1 MSPQTGHKKLKTV
14 YRQLHLSM
22 KWMWPTTAEKKNIVQ
37 QQHGGNKGFC
47 QNPLLSHQ
55 CVCEIL
61 SVLLCACQATLASIW
76 ITLMRGERGNNQRS
90 QYFTLDT
97 DAYLYA
103 AGRRDLLA
111 AQLSSDLT
119 LRFNATFLSPTHS
132 SRFLSHSLSALP
144 PPTCLCP
151 LSPLAWLQLK
161 GKCSSGEV
169 RYLHHKVLGPI
180 MLPGAPNILL
190 LPLPFLIVF
199 AFPSRNVYFFLST
212 SLTSSGDWRNEPLR
226 ANNFS
231 TKHGSVVYT

>member
-1 MSPQTGHKKLKTV
+1 MIVIKIA
-14 YRQLHLSM
+14 
-22 KWMWPTTAEKKNIVQ
+22 MWPSPIPHLTLLFSISVVASTLLVVTAHIIACMCARQWSYLCDSTSKPLINVLSVFNAHDDGKLPISALITWAHKQDIKSWKQSTDSSILAWNECDLQLQRKKNIVQ

-132 SRFLSHSLSALP
+132 SRFLSHSLSALALP
-144 PPTCLCP
+144 PRPPASVHSARLP
-151 LSPLAWLQLK
+151 D
-161 GKCSSGEV
+161 CS
-169 RYLHHKVLGPI
+169 
-180 MLPGAPNILL
+180 
-190 LPLPFLIVF
+190 
-199 AFPSRNVYFFLST
+199 
-212 SLTSSGDWRNEPLR
+212 
-226 ANNFS
+226 
-231 TKHGSVVYT
+231 